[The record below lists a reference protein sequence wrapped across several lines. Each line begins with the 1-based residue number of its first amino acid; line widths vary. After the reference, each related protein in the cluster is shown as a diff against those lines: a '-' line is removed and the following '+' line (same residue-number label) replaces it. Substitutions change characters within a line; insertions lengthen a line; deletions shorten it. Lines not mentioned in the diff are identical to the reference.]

1 MSQNYIQVNGN
12 TSGKGRS
19 GVVKKLETGI
29 ERKRKK
35 KKGDKGREEKLTE
48 ERKMRENENGQG
60 FEQLSQMSPNTDV
73 PKHFIQH

>member
-1 MSQNYIQVNGN
+1 MSQNCIQVNGN

-35 KKGDKGREEKLTE
+35 KKRRQRKGRKADRGEEN
-48 ERKMRENENGQG
+48 ERK
-60 FEQLSQMSPNTDV
+60 
-73 PKHFIQH
+73 